1 MTDSERA
8 GGRETTAVARK
19 MVDQAVQQFI
29 EQGILDSP
37 LLEAKPCWGAPPG
50 IVMAM
55 LREQGAPA
63 HSFWLICGTDVPFDY
78 VAASAA
84 ATPREAARH
93 FAMRWHLQAARMQAV
108 RHSTGTSDAVGD
120 PEQGARL
127 VSQAEAVFRFVN
139 NDSFWPCD

>member
-1 MTDSERA
+1 
-8 GGRETTAVARK
+8 

-29 EQGILDSP
+29 EQGVVDSP

-93 FAMRWHLQAARMQAV
+93 FAMRWHLQAAR
-108 RHSTGTSDAVGD
+108 HSTGTSDAIGS
-120 PEQGARL
+120 PEQVARL

-139 NDSFWPCD
+139 DDAFWPRD